1 MFFSS
6 PAPADFSYEKNLS
19 GLSVTH
25 RRFAVFA
32 SYNGRGKIDNSVV
45 LYLKNLYEAV
55 DGIVFIADCPVIPDE
70 LYKIKNLVIC
80 ARFGRHGEY
89 DFGSYKRGWQFLK
102 ENGLLEQ
109 ADEIL
114 FCNDSIIGPFF
125 PLDKV
130 LGEARRNHYD
140 FYGMTVNNFVYC
152 EKEDKKLP
160 CPHIQSFFM
169 MISGNIFKKP
179 FFEEFMSGI
188 KAEGS
193 KDEIISKYEVGL
205 SKLIRENGFELHSV
219 YVNKEDSGAPCLCEM
234 MDLLKERLFIKK
246 SILSK
251 REYRCFDAMS
261 KTSFKSEKLY
271 NYFLF
276 FKKLQLF
283 RYNLRLRFA
292 FGKRKVKL
300 LERRNKLAAR
310 LARLGG

>member
-1 MFFSS
+1 MFFSFA
-6 PAPADFSYEKNLS
+6 APADFSYEKNLA
-19 GLSVTH
+19 GLEIVH

-32 SYNGRGKIDNSVV
+32 SYNGSGKIDNSVV

-55 DGIVFIADCPVIPDE
+55 DGIVFIADNPVIPDE

-102 ENGLLEQ
+102 ENGLTEQ

-114 FCNDSIIGPFF
+114 FCNDSIVGPFR
-125 PLDKV
+125 PLNEILEK
-130 LGEARRNHYD
+130 ARQNRYD
-140 FYGMTVNNFVYC
+140 FFGMTINGLVC
-152 EKEDKKLP
+152 SGKEETKQP
-160 CPHIQSFFM
+160 CPHVQSFFM
-169 MISGNIFKKP
+169 MVSKNIFQKP
-179 FFEEFMSGI
+179 FFDAFMSGV

-205 SKLIRENGFELHSV
+205 SKLVRENGFELHSV
-219 YVNKEDSGAPCLCEM
+219 YQNKETSGAPCLCEM
-234 MDLLKERLFIKK
+234 MDILKERLFIKK

-251 REYRCFDAMS
+251 REYRRFDAAS
-261 KTSFKSEKLY
+261 KKAFNPEKLY
-271 NYFLF
+271 NHFLF

-283 RYNLRLRFA
+283 RYNLRLKLA
-292 FGKRKVKL
+292 FGKRKAKL
-300 LERRNKLAAR
+300 LERRDKLAAR

>member
-6 PAPADFSYEKNLS
+6 PVPADFSYEKNLS
-19 GLSVTH
+19 GLPVVH

-55 DGIVFIADCPVIPDE
+55 DGIVFIADSPVIPDE
-70 LYKIKNLVIC
+70 LCKIKDLVLC

-102 ENGLLEQ
+102 ENGLSDQ

-114 FCNDSIIGPFF
+114 FCNDSIIGPFR
-125 PLDKV
+125 PLNDI
-130 LGEARRNHYD
+130 LDEARRNRYD
-140 FYGMTVNNFVYC
+140 FYGMTINPSVFFAE
-152 EKEDKKLP
+152 EKKTVP
-160 CPHIQSFFM
+160 CPHVQSFFM
-169 MISGNIFKKP
+169 LVSRNIFEKP
-179 FFEEFMSGI
+179 FFDEFMSGV
-188 KAEGS
+188 KAQGS
-193 KDEIISKYEVGL
+193 KDEIISRYEVGL

-219 YVNKEDSGAPCLCEM
+219 YRNREDTGAPCLCEM

-251 REYRCFDAMS
+251 REYRRFDSMS
-261 KTSFKSEKLY
+261 KTEFKPEKLY
-271 NYFLF
+271 NHFLF

-283 RYNLRLRFA
+283 RYNLRLKLA
-292 FGKRKVKL
+292 FGKRKAKL